1 MTHVS
6 NICRPLA
13 TIPRVI
19 TPSPPKQR
27 RSREAL
33 DRAIDAATEILKEVG
48 YDAMRI
54 TDVSE
59 RANVGPASIYA
70 RVGSKHGLLLAVQLR
85 MIERLDGDIR
95 ELSAPL
101 LASSDPLPVLVK
113 AAVANV
119 ATLFRRHEDLL
130 RVFMVRGDV
139 DETIVEHGS
148 TSTIRH
154 GEIFAAIL
162 LARRA
167 EIRHPDPERAVDI
180 AFRLVYD
187 TLARRVVLGAN
198 FESPRA
204 LTWDDEVEELG
215 IACAAYLLHARDVPV
230 S

>member
-1 MTHVS
+1 
-6 NICRPLA
+6 
-13 TIPRVI
+13 VI

-54 TDVSE
+54 ADVSQ

-85 MIERLDGDIR
+85 MIEQLDSDIQ

-101 LASSDPLPVLVK
+101 LHSTAPLPVLVQG
-113 AAVANV
+113 AVENV
-119 ATLFRRHEDLL
+119 ATLFRRHEELL

-139 DETIVEHGS
+139 DETIIEHGS
-148 TSTIRH
+148 AATIRH
-154 GEIFAAIL
+154 ANLFAQVL
-162 LARRA
+162 LARRD
-167 EIRHPDPERAVDI
+167 EIAHPDPERAVDI

-204 LTWDDEVEELG
+204 LTWDDEVHELG
-215 IACAAYLLHARDVPV
+215 LACAAYLLHAADVPRG
-230 S
+230 

>member
-1 MTHVS
+1 
-6 NICRPLA
+6 
-13 TIPRVI
+13 VI

-33 DRAIDAATEILKEVG
+33 DRAIEAATEILKEVG

-54 TDVSE
+54 TDVSQ

-85 MIERLDGDIR
+85 MIEQLDSDIQ

-101 LASSDPLPVLVK
+101 LGSAAPLPALIK
-113 AAVANV
+113 AAVENV

-139 DETIVEHGS
+139 DETIIEHGS
-148 TSTIRH
+148 AATIRH
-154 GEIFAAIL
+154 ANLFAEVL
-162 LARRA
+162 LARRD
-167 EIRHPDPERAVDI
+167 EIAHPDPERAVDI

-204 LTWDDEVEELG
+204 LSWDDEVQELG